1 MRYDAGMDKGT
12 RNSAIAAAIIL
23 LGFGLGA
30 VYMPTLMLAVGDVS
44 TVAAGAMAI
53 AFVAA
58 FFAIFWLRGR
68 FRR

>member
-1 MRYDAGMDKGT
+1 MDKGT

-23 LGFGLGA
+23 FGFGITA
-30 VYMPTLMLAVGDVS
+30 FYMPTLMIAVGKVS
-44 TVAAGAMAI
+44 TVAAGIMAA

-58 FFAIFWLRGR
+58 FFGVFWLRGR